1 MMLNDKKYVQ
11 KIDNVNTAK
20 TAKTKNTTLHI
31 RDVCPYELKSQSKRI
46 VVKHIVYLIK
56 R

>member
-1 MMLNDKKYVQ
+1 MCK
-11 KIDNVNTAK
+11 KIDNVN

-46 VVKHIVYLIK
+46 IVKYILYLIK

>member
-1 MMLNDKKYVQ
+1 MQ